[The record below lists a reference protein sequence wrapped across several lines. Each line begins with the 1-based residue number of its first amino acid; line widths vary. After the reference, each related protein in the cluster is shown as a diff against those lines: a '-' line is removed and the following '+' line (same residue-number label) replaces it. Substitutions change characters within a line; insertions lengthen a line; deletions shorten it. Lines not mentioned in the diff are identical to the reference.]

1 MDEKIDIN
9 KEGEDMMIS
18 FNPKFLLDILKVLD
32 DETITLYLTNSK
44 APCFIRNENNSYIY
58 IVLPVVQ

>member
-1 MDEKIDIN
+1 MDEKIDIA
-9 KEGEDMMIS
+9 KEGEDLMIS

-32 DETITLYLTNSK
+32 DEKITLYMTNSK